1 MNMYPIVLAH
11 GIARPDYLIDT
22 VFRTLNLSVYDF
34 GLLSDRLHYFRGIA
48 SYLRKHGYDVYHS
61 SVSFAADVETRARDL
76 KREIQR
82 IQRKSG
88 KDKVHIIAHSMG
100 GLDARYMIV
109 NEHMDD
115 TVISLTTI
123 GTPHLGTPM
132 ADYVISKG
140 VDKLIGLFKMFINME
155 GISDT
160 TTYAMEYFNKHAEV
174 SEAENKVFYQTYSSY
189 QDRDRVFFLFQM
201 SYDIVYE
208 AEGIN
213 DGLVS
218 VRSQT
223 WVDELKGRNGKRKAI
238 VHHEFP
244 FKADHLEQVG
254 WWNLNKMLKVGWWNI
269 FAIRERNYHETK
281 IKEVYSRIARELN
294 ELERHHPFRD
304 DLETFDEIHQ
314 DEQQQKD
321 TIE

>member
-1 MNMYPIVLAH
+1 MYPIVLAH

-34 GLLSDRLHYFRGIA
+34 GLLSDRLHYFRGIG
-48 SYLRKHGYDVYHS
+48 SYLRKHGYEVYHS
-61 SVSFAADVETRARDL
+61 NVSFAADVETRARDL
-76 KREIQR
+76 KREIQK

-109 NEHMDD
+109 NEGMEEA
-115 TVISLTTI
+115 VISLTTI

-132 ADYVISKG
+132 ADFVISKG
-140 VDKLIGLFKMFINME
+140 VDKLIGLFKMFINLE
-155 GISDT
+155 GISST
-160 TTYAMEYFNKHAEV
+160 TTYAVRYFNQHAEAA
-174 SEAENKVFYQTYSSY
+174 EAENKVFYQTYSSY

-218 VRSQT
+218 VTSQT
-223 WVDELKGRNGKRKAI
+223 WVDELKGNRGIRKPI

-281 IKEVYSRIARELN
+281 IKEVYLKIARELG
-294 ELERHHPFRD
+294 ELERNHPYRN
-304 DLETFDEIHQ
+304 DLDALPGERKHKTEK
-314 DEQQQKD
+314 KD
-321 TIE
+321 MIE